1 MAKRALRTDPQ
12 RSALMGRV
20 RQRGTAAELSVR
32 GILRAR
38 GYGYRVCVPSL
49 PGKPDIVLTRYHTA
63 IFVNGCFWHG
73 HVGCPRATVP
83 KTHARFWQGKI
94 AANRVRDAK
103 VTAELEVLGWNVLTV
118 WECELGDVDILA
130 ERLTEALTS
139 AASISLQRKGGVME
153 IPNLFQDLAD
163 LRTNYYAALSSGS
176 VIFSRELNAKSRA
189 ITGCRRAP
197 NIADCDSASSVKIAV
212 CMAEILGLPD
222 GDVAES
228 AQATGA
234 NFTTVTKDFVKA
246 AFALLQKWRPGQWT
260 FTTSG
265 RLADYYQYEHLG
277 ALSELVTKIS
287 KLFSGSDE
295 QLPLVAEG
303 PSPRTSLEVAA
314 GELRNSLAL
323 DYIVIPDI
331 VVYRSP
337 VDESLLLGETIG
349 EARVSEIAKLTA
361 FRARNVGPQTKI
373 MHASISCK
381 LTIRSDRAQNTR
393 TEALNLLRNRKGHAP
408 HMVAVTAEPLA
419 TRLAS
424 LALGSGDLDCTYH
437 IALPE
442 LVEAT
447 KATGCVD
454 QLDML
459 QQLVEGR
466 RLRDISDLPLDLAI

>member
-1 MAKRALRTDPQ
+1 MAKRILNTDPQ
-12 RSALMGRV
+12 RSAMMGRV

-32 GILRAR
+32 RILRDRA
-38 GYGYRVCVPSL
+38 YGYRVCVSSL

-73 HVGCPRATVP
+73 HAGCPRATVP
-83 KTHARFWQGKI
+83 KTHARFWKEKI

-103 VTAELEVLGWNVLTV
+103 VTAELEALGWHVLTV
-118 WECELGDVDILA
+118 WECELGDVDKLA

-139 AASISLQRKGGVME
+139 VAFMSSQKKEEEPEM
-153 IPNLFQDLAD
+153 PNLFQDLAN
-163 LRTNYYAALSSGS
+163 LRTKYYATLSSGS
-176 VIFSRELNAKSRA
+176 VIFSRELNDKSRG
-189 ITGCRRAP
+189 ITGCERAP
-197 NIADCDSASSVKIAV
+197 NIADCDSLSSVKIAV
-212 CMAEILGLPD
+212 RMAEILGLPS
-222 GDVAES
+222 GDVAKS
-228 AQATGA
+228 SQATGA
-234 NFTTVTKDFVKA
+234 DFTTVTKEFVEA
-246 AFALLQKWRPGQWT
+246 AFALLQRWRPGQWT

-277 ALSELVTKIS
+277 ALSELVATIS
-287 KLFSGSDE
+287 KVYGGSEE

-303 PSPRTSLEVAA
+303 SSPRTNLNVAA
-314 GELRNSLAL
+314 SDLRNALAL

-337 VDESLLLGETIG
+337 VDESLLLGETIDG
-349 EARVSEIAKLTA
+349 VSVPEIAKLTA
-361 FRARNVGPQTKI
+361 FRAHNVRAQTKI

-408 HMVAVTAEPLA
+408 HMVAVTAEPLP

-442 LVEAT
+442 LLEAART
-447 KATGCVD
+447 TGCID

-459 QQLVEGR
+459 NQLIEGR
-466 RLRDISDLPLDLAI
+466 RLRDIADLPLDLAI